1 MNIVEAGLAVAEYQL
16 INSEAV
22 EGLVADCG
30 LAEQDLG
37 QSEEEE
43 RCGQAESVTLLPD
56 ISGILQTKSFFFQW
70 DLQTKCAFQFA
81 LFFRIWRE

>member
-1 MNIVEAGLAVAEYQL
+1 MNIVEADLAVAEYQL

-56 ISGILQTKSFFFQW
+56 ISGILQTKSFFFSMGVNFNGICKPNV
-70 DLQTKCAFQFA
+70 L
-81 LFFRIWRE
+81 LNLH

>member
-56 ISGILQTKSFFFQW
+56 ISGILQTKSFFFPW
-70 DLQTKCAFQFA
+70 
-81 LFFRIWRE
+81 E